1 MKSRVNIL
9 MPVKDLA
16 FCKQRLA
23 SVLSP
28 QERQD
33 LVLALLESNL
43 RVLTTDF
50 PELDVLVIT
59 PDHTVARLAKRLGVR
74 VLVEPVAQGLNVA
87 IQRGTRWSLAK
98 GYQRQLVLAP
108 DIADLKSHELQQL
121 FNQMDNPNVDPTV
134 PRIGIAVAKD
144 GGTNALF
151 TQPPNVVEFQF
162 GPNSA
167 ARMLSHCRQR
177 GIANHRLHLTHLS
190 LDIDT
195 PEDLTYW
202 TLDSQT
208 PCQEGEE
215 MACAL
220 K

>member
-33 LVLALLESNL
+33 LVLTLLENNL
-43 RVLTTDF
+43 RILIAEF
-50 PELDVLVIT
+50 SEHDVLVIT
-59 PDHTVARLAKRLGVR
+59 PDHIVARLAKRLGVR

-87 IQRGTRWSLAK
+87 LQRGTHWSLAN
-98 GYQRQLVLAP
+98 GYKQQLVLAP
-108 DIADLKSHELQQL
+108 DIADLKAYELQEL
-121 FNQMDNPNVDPTV
+121 FDQMDSPSVDPAV
-134 PRIGIAVAKD
+134 PRIGIALAND

-151 TQPPNVVEFQF
+151 TQPPNAIVFQF
-162 GPNSA
+162 GPHSA
-167 ARMLSHCRQR
+167 KRMLSSSRQR
-177 GIANHRLHLTHLS
+177 GISNYLLRLPHLS

-195 PEDLTYW
+195 PDDLSCW
-202 TLDSQT
+202 TLESQSGY
-208 PCQEGEE
+208 QEGEE
-215 MACAL
+215 AVCAL

>member
-108 DIADLKSHELQQL
+108 DIADLKCHELQRL
-121 FNQMDNPNVDPTV
+121 FDQVEYPTLDSKA
-134 PRIGIAVAKD
+134 PRIVIALAND

-151 TQPPNVVEFQF
+151 TQPPNALVFQF
-162 GPNSA
+162 GPHSA
-167 ARMLSHCRQR
+167 ARMLSSSRQR
-177 GIANHRLHLTHLS
+177 GIASYLLRLPHLS

-195 PEDLTYW
+195 PEDLTCW
-202 TLDSQT
+202 ALESQT
-208 PCQEGEE
+208 AYQESEGV
-215 MACAL
+215 ACAL

>member
-33 LVLALLESNL
+33 LVLTLLENNL
-43 RVLTTDF
+43 RILIAEF
-50 PELDVLVIT
+50 SEHDVLVIT
-59 PDHTVARLAKRLGVR
+59 PDHIVARLAKRLGVR

-87 IQRGTRWSLAK
+87 LQRGTHWSLAN
-98 GYQRQLVLAP
+98 GYKQQLVLAP
-108 DIADLKSHELQQL
+108 DIADLKACELQQL
-121 FNQMDNPNVDPTV
+121 FDRMDSPNVDPTV
-134 PRIGIAVAKD
+134 PRVGIAVAKD

-151 TQPPNVVEFQF
+151 SRPPNVITFQF

-208 PCQEGEE
+208 PCQEEE
-215 MACAL
+215 VMACAL